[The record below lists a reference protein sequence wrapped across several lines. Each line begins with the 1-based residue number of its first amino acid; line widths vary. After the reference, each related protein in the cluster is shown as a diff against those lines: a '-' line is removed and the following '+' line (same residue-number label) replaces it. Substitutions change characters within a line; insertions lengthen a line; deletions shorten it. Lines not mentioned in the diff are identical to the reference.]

1 MKRRI
6 LSTLLALCTV
16 LALLPGTALA
26 ANNKCGDNATWKLSG
41 GTLTIS
47 GSGWMYGYDSGDTP
61 WYGQRQRITKVV
73 VSDGIT
79 SIGLNAF
86 RDCSN
91 LKTVSL
97 PKKLTHIFSFSF
109 ANCVRLTSINF
120 PEGLEDFYEGVFLGC
135 TSLKSITLPEG
146 FLLIGSNVFDGC
158 SNLTSISLPASLRS
172 VMSEAFHGCNK
183 LSTVKYAG
191 TKSLWETVEISSG
204 NDKLTSAAITY
215 GSQNTWVPGNAW
227 DEYAATIRISDYN
240 LPSAIG
246 KTTLTYQ
253 NARALVGKSPEQIA
267 DRVKTVGDALQYMI
281 AARFGAGAPSVYTPW
296 YDGWGFDAPGDQ
308 QIRQNYGCCCGGYAN
323 AVSYLLQGDYQKVGE
338 LRWIGGGNHV
348 ISWVYTGG
356 KYYVFDFTQ
365 LCNVGD
371 YNYFDSPVVTLS
383 RLENYYSYLPQ
394 CYPKSEIV
402 LMAAYETG
410 DAGYPS
416 QWSDPPNF
424 NGLTLPTEAKGHVT
438 LIYQKNSRHGIK
450 YQDIQGEIPGWKGV
464 NKPVGKTYTITLNAN
479 GGTVSPS
486 SIKVESGKAYFDSLP
501 TPTRS
506 GWRFSGWYT
515 AKIGGTEITASTK
528 ATANRTIYARWTKT
542 SAVKT
547 YTITLNANG
556 GTVSPSSIKAESGKA
571 YFDSLPTP
579 TRSGWR
585 FSGWYTAKT
594 GGTEI
599 TASTKA
605 TANCTIYARW
615 TRSKTYLVTFDPNG
629 GTLHQDMKIV
639 STGVLYRDL
648 PTPTRPGYHFKGWY
662 TKRTGGTRVT
672 ESTRVNLTANQTLYA
687 QWQTSVSVKSTQRGT
702 YRVVV
707 PAYYELALYPSQN
720 SPAVSGML
728 ETDGYQ
734 TITCTQKA
742 TLSNGTVRYY
752 GKVNNR
758 NYWFTYSC
766 EMDVD

>member
-135 TSLKSITLPEG
+135 TSLKSVTLPEG

-296 YDGWGFDAPGDQ
+296 YDGWGFDAPGNQ

-515 AKIGGTEITASTK
+515 AK
-528 ATANRTIYARWTKT
+528 
-542 SAVKT
+542 
-547 YTITLNANG
+547 
-556 GTVSPSSIKAESGKA
+556 
-571 YFDSLPTP
+571 
-579 TRSGWR
+579 
-585 FSGWYTAKT
+585 T